1 MPLQASPLQVRIIT
15 VLRQKNYFT
24 ADDTDQNVTDS
35 ADQNVAD
42 GQVQLVALQLKYEKS
57 EAARLEMQE
66 DFRLL
71 SEMQEKE
78 LERRQ
83 QQTDDLMKH
92 NGVLMDNRQDL
103 QAQLGASQETNQ
115 RLETDLMAT
124 KQRLE
129 TELNAVRDSRVEDLD
144 RRESIAMGESQADE
158 TAKQLF

>member
-1 MPLQASPLQVRIIT
+1 MEEGSCSFL
-15 VLRQKNYFT
+15 T
-24 ADDTDQNVTDS
+24 AETSANVTSS
-35 ADQNVAD
+35 APPSFATAD

-92 NGVLMDNRQDL
+92 NGVLMDNCQDL

-129 TELNAVRDSRVEDLD
+129 TELNAVRD
-144 RRESIAMGESQADE
+144 AMGESQADE